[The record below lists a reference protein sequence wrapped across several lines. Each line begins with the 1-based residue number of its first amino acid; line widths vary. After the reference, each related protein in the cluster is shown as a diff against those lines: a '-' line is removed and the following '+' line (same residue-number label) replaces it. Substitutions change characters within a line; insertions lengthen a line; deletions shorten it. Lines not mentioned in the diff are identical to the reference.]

1 MDAAGLDGFGDVEV
15 GVLVR
20 DGGQNRV
27 EPGAASLEE
36 FDSELGLSEDV
47 HAAEVADDAEADG
60 QLGVTAQLLEK
71 LVEHQ
76 LSRLTNLTDYPL
88 KIQRGVLDF

>member
-1 MDAAGLDGFGDVEV
+1 MDAAGLNGFGDVEI
-15 GVLVR
+15 GIFVR
-20 DGGQNRV
+20 DGRQNGV

-36 FDSELGLSEDV
+36 FDSELGLGEDV
-47 HAAEVADDAEADG
+47 HAAEVADHTETDG

-76 LSRLTNLTDYPL
+76 LSRLTNLTNYAL
-88 KIQRGVLDF
+88 KIQRLVLD